1 MDRRCEFGTPKQ
13 FLYVLILVVGVLD
26 SIAYTRR
33 LGNPLISQVFL
44 ICLVNS
50 GHVRV
55 PAAMYQW
62 MALTYTS
69 IPNWYFMWVRQKVV
83 QKQGNPPN
91 KDTETLPN
99 WAATSE
105 LWFHFSDHH
114 FEHHWLSRC
123 SMGLVLCTYIYHRF
137 YWITVG
143 KSTVR
148 PMGRVQKLCVFAF
161 PQSCEQKTARCK
173 WKPK

>member
-1 MDRRCEFGTPKQ
+1 MNIRAILCFCLCLSMHKMDYASMDRRCEFGTPKQ

-114 FEHHWLSRC
+114 FEHHWLS
-123 SMGLVLCTYIYHRF
+123 
-137 YWITVG
+137 
-143 KSTVR
+143 
-148 PMGRVQKLCVFAF
+148 PMLHGTGFMYLHL
-161 PQSCEQKTARCK
+161 P
-173 WKPK
+173 